1 MTKTDLRAMARV
13 LQAAAI
19 ATSNNY
25 DLTEWN
31 THVGH
36 NNLWYSGFRRW
47 VANAGLIKTGAPTA
61 NGCRLVAISST
72 VMESN
77 GAFAKLQKCHEA
89 GSCLQRSPIPRTL
102 GEYKDVSE
110 HCQSL
115 LSKANP
121 VGLNKE
127 SNYSIPWVIRSHFF
141 AELRSRGIPAL
152 KMDDTSVRDIL
163 RCFPDS
169 SGWLMELWQKKG
181 LQTLKDV
188 CDHLNYNHPPE
199 LLTMYMCIFG
209 EKSILKE
216 DLSTLKKNSALLK
229 RARVEGFRASGV
241 VAVPAVLIKRCVLG
255 Q

>member
-19 ATSNNY
+19 ATSNY

-47 VANAGLIKTGAPTA
+47 VIAAGVIK
-61 NGCRLVAISST
+61 NGPGEQLVAIST
-72 VMESN
+72 TGMASN
-77 GAFAKLQKCHEA
+77 GAFAKLQKCHMA
-89 GSCLQRSPIPRTL
+89 GSSLQRSPIPRTL
-102 GEYKDVSE
+102 GEYKNVST
-110 HCQSL
+110 HCKSL
-115 LSKANP
+115 LSSTNP
-121 VGLNKE
+121 VGLNKD

-152 KMDDTSVRDIL
+152 KLDDTPVRDII

-169 SGWLMELWQKKG
+169 SGWLMELCQYKG
-181 LQTLKDV
+181 LRTVKDV
-188 CDHLNYNHPPE
+188 CDHLRFNHPPE
-199 LLTMYMCIFG
+199 LLTMYLCIFG
-209 EKSILKE
+209 EKSILE
-216 DLSTLKKNSALLK
+216 ADLSTLKTNSALLK

-241 VAVPAVLIKRCVLG
+241 VAVPAVLIKSCLFPG
-255 Q
+255 H

>member
-19 ATSNNY
+19 ATNNNY

-47 VANAGLIKTGAPTA
+47 VAAAGLIK
-61 NGCRLVAISST
+61 NGSGFRRLVATSST
-72 VMESN
+72 DMESN

-102 GEYKDVSE
+102 GEHKDVSE

-209 EKSILKE
+209 EKSILQE
-216 DLSTLKKNSALLK
+216 DLSTLKKKSALLK
-229 RARVEGFRASGV
+229 RTRVKGFRASGV

>member
-19 ATSNNY
+19 ATNNNY

-47 VANAGLIKTGAPTA
+47 VAAAGLIK
-61 NGCRLVAISST
+61 NGSGEQLVATSST
-72 VMESN
+72 DMESN

-152 KMDDTSVRDIL
+152 KMDDTSVQDIL

-209 EKSILKE
+209 EKSILQE
-216 DLSTLKKNSALLK
+216 DLSTLKKKSALLK
-229 RARVEGFRASGV
+229 RTRVKGFRASGV

>member
-1 MTKTDLRAMARV
+1 
-13 LQAAAI
+13 
-19 ATSNNY
+19 
-25 DLTEWN
+25 
-31 THVGH
+31 
-36 NNLWYSGFRRW
+36 
-47 VANAGLIKTGAPTA
+47 
-61 NGCRLVAISST
+61 
-72 VMESN
+72 MESN

-121 VGLNKE
+121 VGLNKD

-152 KMDDTSVRDIL
+152 KMDDTSVQDIL

-209 EKSILKE
+209 EKSILQE
-216 DLSTLKKNSALLK
+216 DLSTLKKKSALLK
-229 RARVEGFRASGV
+229 RTRVKGFRASGV